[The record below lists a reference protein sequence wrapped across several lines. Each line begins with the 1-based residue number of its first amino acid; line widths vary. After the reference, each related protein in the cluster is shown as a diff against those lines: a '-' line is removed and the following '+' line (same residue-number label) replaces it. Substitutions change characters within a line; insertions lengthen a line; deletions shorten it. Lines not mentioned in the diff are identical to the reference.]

1 PTESI
6 QNVDKFIIIPSKE
19 RKIESTLQQEKKLQ
33 QHQGNIMVDK
43 IYDQKKCSMFTIIR
57 FKILARPKNK
67 KQVTHIR
74 YIYWIPKFTDHNY
87 DNVWNILET
96 KENVNRNY

>member
-1 PTESI
+1 MLITRGADDDDDGEFKKK
-6 QNVDKFIIIPSKE
+6 NVE
-19 RKIESTLQQEKKLQ
+19 AE
-33 QHQGNIMVDK
+33 N
-43 IYDQKKCSMFTIIR
+43 
-57 FKILARPKNK
+57 KNLRDLNLS
-67 KQVTHIR
+67 R